1 MVKCETLLHLL
12 NSATCNSENFTRK
25 ALIYCDED
33 HELNFS
39 YSELFDAADKVCEVL
54 CSIGF
59 YPYFSYFEGV
69 FSGTKIPR
77 KCSKRTRTLVNP
89 DKYQHRMHVS

>member
-39 YSELFDAADKVCEVL
+39 YSELFDTADKVCEVL
-54 CSIGF
+54 CSIGVENKVVGVAIST
-59 YPYFSYFEGV
+59 SYH
-69 FSGTKIPR
+69 TIP
-77 KCSKRTRTLVNP
+77 SIILG
-89 DKYQHRMHVS
+89 